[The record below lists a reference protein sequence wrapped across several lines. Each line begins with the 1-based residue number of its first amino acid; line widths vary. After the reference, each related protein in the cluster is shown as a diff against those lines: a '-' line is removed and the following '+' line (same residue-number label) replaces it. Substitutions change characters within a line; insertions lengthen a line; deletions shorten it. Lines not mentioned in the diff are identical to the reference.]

1 MNYMH
6 QITLP
11 SRFRL
16 PDQIGRSLDNVTEES
31 LEWFLKSPE
40 FESWVSTDDSSHLW
54 LHGLPDSD
62 KSTVATYVRRL
73 LSESE
78 SDSREKD
85 IASIFCS
92 REKDIET
99 EIKMVWSLASQLSCR
114 IDRASAKH
122 NELALPDITR
132 GSFGDELARDLWK
145 LLEQLILLLPEDEA
159 ILILDGIDEVPA
171 DTRSQFLLSLLR
183 LERNLRGKAI
193 TRILISSRDYPDIRE
208 ALSHYPSIERGKE
221 WKSRDP

>member
-1 MNYMH
+1 MNYMNR
-6 QITLP
+6 ITLP

-54 LHGLPDSD
+54 LHGLPGSG
-62 KSTVATYVRRL
+62 KSTVATYVRRV

-132 GSFGDELARDLWK
+132 ASFGDELARDLWR
-145 LLEQLILLLPEDEA
+145 LLEQIILLLPEDEA
-159 ILILDGIDEVPA
+159 VFILDGIDEIPA
-171 DTRSQFLLSLLR
+171 DTRSQFLLSLHH

-193 TRILISSRDYPDIRE
+193 VRILISSSDYPDIRE
-208 ALSHYPSIERGKE
+208 ALNHYPSIERGKE